1 MTTIEILTERVVGL
15 EKQIALLLA
24 DKDTTTTDTTDKKNK
39 KKKTNNSTTEDGL
52 VKKKRTSGY
61 ILYSNAHRDSVRDSL
76 TNDDEKPKNTDIMK
90 RLAENWKTLTD
101 DERAQWNTKAKEE

>member
-24 DKDTTTTDTTDKKNK
+24 DKDTTDTTDKKNK
-39 KKKTNNSTTEDGL
+39 KTKKSIPEDGL

-90 RLAENWKTLTD
+90 RLAENWKALND

>member
-24 DKDTTTTDTTDKKNK
+24 DKDTTDTTDKKNK

-90 RLAENWKTLTD
+90 RLAENWKALND
-101 DERAQWNTKAKEE
+101 DERALWNTKAKED

>member
-1 MTTIEILTERVVGL
+1 MTTIEILNERVAGL

-24 DKDTTTTDTTDKKNK
+24 DKDATDIPDKKKNN
-39 KKKTNNSTTEDGL
+39 KKKTNNSTTDDAL

-76 TNDDEKPKNTDIMK
+76 TTDDEKPKNTDIMK
-90 RLAENWKTLTD
+90 RLAENWKALND
-101 DERAQWNTKAKEE
+101 DERNLWNTKAKED